1 MSIENPESQHGL
13 GMNSNYYIYS
23 GDGAVPMEVSELS
36 VHHSVV
42 AIPRYAFCKRSNLKK
57 VVLCEGLR
65 IIGGHAFEDCVR
77 LESIKIPFNVIEI
90 NHSAFSGCNVLK
102 KVELSEGLLTVGP
115 LAFNSCR
122 SLERIKVPSSVI
134 NIDRH
139 AFGHCRGLK
148 EVLLCEGLQ
157 SIGDDAFWYCESLE
171 KVTIPSSLE
180 SIGNDAFRDCF
191 DGSRDRAQCMFGIFS
206 SALCNT
212 SSINSTY
219 SSNHNLTSIGENLER
234 MRLELTGYERRI
246 LSDLLELNGIADKH
260 QVAAL
265 KIIRYHD
272 HLDVTPMLE
281 WDLKCLPLVVDWF
294 DRAVMFS
301 AHEENFETKKLD
313 SVYQLVRGSPPE

>member
-1 MSIENPESQHGL
+1 MSIENPESQQSL
-13 GMNSNYYIYS
+13 RVNSNYYVYN
-23 GDGAVPMEVSELS
+23 GDDAVLMEATELS

-42 AIPRYAFCKRSNLKK
+42 AIPDFAFFERSNLKK

-65 IIGGHAFEDCVR
+65 IIGERSFQNCLA
-77 LESIKIPFNVIEI
+77 LESIKIPSTVIEI
-90 NHSAFSGCNVLK
+90 NHGAFVDCNELK
-102 KVELSEGLLTVGP
+102 KVELSEGLVTVGSY
-115 LAFNSCR
+115 AFNSCR

-134 NIDRH
+134 NIDEH
-139 AFGHCRGLK
+139 AFAFCRGLK

-157 SIGDDAFWYCESLE
+157 TIGDDAFWYCASLE

-191 DGSRDRAQCMFGIFS
+191 DGPRDRAQCMFGIFF

-219 SSNHNLTSIGENLER
+219 SSNHNLTSIGENLDR

-246 LSDLLELNGIADKH
+246 LSDLFELNRNPDKH

-272 HLDVTPMLE
+272 HLDVTLMLE

-294 DRAVMFS
+294 DRAVLFS
-301 AHEENFETKKLD
+301 DDEDNVATKKLD
-313 SVYQLVRGSPPE
+313 SVYQLLRGSPPE